1 MSLSGAVR
9 PVAQAAA
16 RLKEAAK
23 LGFARAV
30 IPQGATN
37 EAGSEGLALNGVQSL
52 AELAAEIAALGTPSP
67 RADRRARE
75 P

>member
-1 MSLSGAVR
+1 MRRDLGG
-9 PVAQAAA
+9 
-16 RLKEAAK
+16 K

-30 IPQGATN
+30 IPQGAAN
-37 EAGSEGLALNGVQSL
+37 ESGGEGLALNGVQSL
-52 AELAAEIAALGTPSP
+52 AELAAEIAAHGTPSP

>member
-1 MSLSGAVR
+1 MR

-30 IPQGATN
+30 VPQGATN
-37 EAGSEGLALNGVQSL
+37 EAGGEGGLALNGVQSL

>member
-1 MSLSGAVR
+1 MPLC
-9 PVAQAAA
+9 AQ
-16 RLKEAAK
+16 
-23 LGFARAV
+23 
-30 IPQGATN
+30 
-37 EAGSEGLALNGVQSL
+37 SEGLALNGVQSL